1 MNPVDKVV
9 AVNNDVVDFAETF
22 RQYTVISLEQSVKVH
37 NGRAN
42 NGRIL
47 VKFDLAGMPMDHLLE
62 ILGSLSFPVEYMYWL
77 YNQYN
82 NSDYVIIGLDSEQMV
97 YRLYFEKLISKR
109 AEPEQPHECM
119 NSVKWTFDH
128 KGIQRTKYYWVLTNN
143 QNTVYDTAKA
153 CGIQQ
158 LPEFVTNYIENN
170 SDYRNFK
177 FANDMGT
184 DRMSICI
191 PFKPDTTYLKDTNYT
206 NLGGFNGYP
215 IKWYQGG
222 IDKDNNEFYT
232 LYFSIYRDI
241 PRPRKIAI

>member
-1 MNPVDKVV
+1 MNPVDRVV
-9 AVNNDVVDFAETF
+9 AVNNSVVDFAEVF
-22 RQYTVISLEQSVKVH
+22 RQYNVISLEQSVKIH
-37 NGRAN
+37 NGTVN

-47 VKFDLAGMPMDHLLE
+47 VKFQIQDMPMDHLLE

-82 NSDYVIIGLDSEQMV
+82 NSDYVIIGLDTDARV

-119 NSVKWTFDH
+119 NSVKWTFDN
-128 KGIQRTKYYWVLTNN
+128 KGIQRTKYYWILTNN
-143 QNTVYDTAKA
+143 PDTVYSTAKA

-158 LPEFVTNYIENN
+158 LPEFVRSYVEAN

-177 FANDMGT
+177 FANDLGT

-191 PFKPDTTYLKDTNYT
+191 PFKPDTVYLKDTNYT
-206 NLGGFNGYP
+206 NIDEFNGYP

-241 PRPRKIAI
+241 PRPRKN

>member
-1 MNPVDKVV
+1 MNPVSRVV
-9 AVNNDVVDFAETF
+9 AVNTDVCSFAEVF
-22 RQYTVISLEQSVKVH
+22 RQYNVISLEQSVKIH
-37 NGRAN
+37 NSSVN

-47 VKFDLAGMPMDHLLE
+47 VKFQIQDMPMDHLLE

-82 NSDYVIIGLDSEQMV
+82 NSDYVIIGLDTDARV

-119 NSVKWTFDH
+119 NSVKWRFDSE
-128 KGIQRTKYYWVLTNN
+128 GIQRTRYYWILTNN
-143 QNTVYDTAKA
+143 PDTVYDTAKA

-170 SDYRNFK
+170 EDYRNFK
-177 FANDMGT
+177 FANDLGT

-191 PFKPDTTYLKDTNYT
+191 PFKPDTVYLKDTNYT
-206 NLGGFNGYP
+206 NICEFNGYP

-241 PRPRKIAI
+241 PRPRKIAT

>member
-1 MNPVDKVV
+1 MSPVNKVIPI
-9 AVNNDVVDFAETF
+9 NQKIIDFAEVF
-22 RQYTVISLEQSVKVH
+22 RQYNIISLEQSVKIH
-37 NGRAN
+37 NGTVN

-47 VKFDLAGMPMDHLLE
+47 VKFEMAGMPMDHLLT
-62 ILGSLSFPVEYMYWL
+62 ILGSLDFPEEYMYWL
-77 YNQYN
+77 YN
-82 NSDYVIIGLDSEQMV
+82 NSDYVIIGLDSTQMV

-109 AEPEQPHECM
+109 AESEQPHECM
-119 NSVKWTFDH
+119 NSVKWDENH
-128 KGIQRTKYYWVLTNN
+128 KGILRTKYYWVLTTD

-177 FANDMGT
+177 FANDLGT

-191 PFKPDTTYLKDTNYT
+191 PFKPDTVFLKDTDYT
-206 NLGGFNGYP
+206 NIDEFNGYP

-222 IDKDNNEFYT
+222 MDKDNNEFYT

-241 PRPRKIAI
+241 PRPGTSARRK

>member
-1 MNPVDKVV
+1 MNPVSRVV
-9 AVNNDVVDFAETF
+9 AVNTDVVDFAEVF
-22 RQYTVISLEQSVKVH
+22 RQYNVISLEQSVKIH
-37 NGRAN
+37 NDTVN

-47 VKFDLAGMPMDHLLE
+47 VKFQIQDMPMDHLLE
-62 ILGSLSFPVEYMYWL
+62 ILGSISFPVEYMYWL

-82 NSDYVIIGLDSEQMV
+82 NSDYVIMGLDTDARV

-119 NSVKWTFDH
+119 NSVKWRFDSE
-128 KGIQRTKYYWVLTNN
+128 GIQRTKYYWVLTNN
-143 QNTVYDTAKA
+143 PDTVYDTARA

-158 LPEFVTNYIENN
+158 LPEFVRNYVEAN

-177 FANDMGT
+177 FANDLGT

-191 PFKPDTTYLKDTNYT
+191 PFRPDTVYLKDTNYT
-206 NLGGFNGYP
+206 NIDEFTGYP

-241 PRPRKIAI
+241 PRPRRK